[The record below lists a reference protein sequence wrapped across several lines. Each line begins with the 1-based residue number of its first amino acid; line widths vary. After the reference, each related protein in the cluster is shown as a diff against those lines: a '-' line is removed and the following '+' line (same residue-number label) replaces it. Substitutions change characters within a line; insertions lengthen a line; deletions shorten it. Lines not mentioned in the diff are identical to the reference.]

1 MLFSFLLLSCFDS
14 LSFLLCLFG
23 WLAGWF
29 VGVPP
34 FLGATT
40 SDTPQCGGCGG
51 VSLALGDFTIKVMMA
66 FVLLAPYRAL
76 IKAIPDRYLKA
87 TLA

>member
-1 MLFSFLLLSCFDS
+1 
-14 LSFLLCLFG
+14 
-23 WLAGWF
+23 
-29 VGVPP
+29 
-34 FLGATT
+34 
-40 SDTPQCGGCGG
+40 